1 MSVLCDVCAGAII
14 SNFQH
19 VSDRN
24 CALVLGLRFN
34 MLMKQSQEVYKKKK
48 KKKER
53 KRLGLQVKQVSVL
66 CIQLPSWCYC
76 YAQCHSFSGLLLHCL
91 SFCTYFKALTY
102 VA

>member
-24 CALVLGLRFN
+24 CALVPGLRFN

-48 KKKER
+48 KKER
-53 KRLGLQVKQVSVL
+53 KKKAWVTSEASV
-66 CIQLPSWCYC
+66 C
-76 YAQCHSFSGLLLHCL
+76 AVHTAAVMVLLLCPVSQL
-91 SFCTYFKALTY
+91 
-102 VA
+102 

>member
-48 KKKER
+48 KER
-53 KRLGLQVKQVSVL
+53 KKKAWVTSEASV
-66 CIQLPSWCYC
+66 C
-76 YAQCHSFSGLLLHCL
+76 AVHTAAVMVLLLCPVSQL
-91 SFCTYFKALTY
+91 
-102 VA
+102 